1 MAYINELEL
10 QESARL
16 EVIAARNTLA
26 TGDFKDRDKAFKS
39 LTPSLQ
45 ALRRMQAKRHMSVSF
60 AKKFAKLFKE
70 GKIPNWVV
78 DICDYET
85 IELLAE

>member
-1 MAYINELEL
+1 MNDEAL
-10 QESARL
+10 QRLAEL
-16 EVIAARNTLA
+16 EVIAARSTRA
-26 TGDFKDRDKAFKS
+26 TGDFKDREKAFRS

-45 ALRRMQAKRHMSVSF
+45 ALRRKQAKKQMSVRF

-78 DICDYET
+78 EICDYET
-85 IELLAE
+85 IVLLAE